1 MALRVTVVMT
11 LPPDS
16 ISGTFWVAS
25 ATLTGSFDGVTVTS
39 MDLLVLTPALSRT
52 VTSSLPLAPVLPSS
66 TSAEVKV
73 MLLSQACALLAV
85 PVMVSEALLVWLSL
99 SLPMALLLRLTV
111 TMTVSLAS
119 VVLTCQPLSVAVSAP
134 AALRLL
140 GSATV
145 MPFSGAVTSGPASRP
160 S

>member
-1 MALRVTVVMT
+1 
-11 LPPDS
+11 
-16 ISGTFWVAS
+16 
-25 ATLTGSFDGVTVTS
+25 
-39 MDLLVLTPALSRT
+39 
-52 VTSSLPLAPVLPSS
+52 
-66 TSAEVKV
+66 
-73 MLLSQACALLAV
+73 
-85 PVMVSEALLVWLSL
+85 MVSEALLVWLSL

-145 MPFSGAVTSGPASRP
+145 MPFPAR
-160 S
+160 